1 MKLQVRRVIL
11 AKTLFLD
18 FDGVLHCMAQT
29 STQPFDRLAL
39 IEPLVDVV
47 PFEIVIS
54 SSWRFHFE
62 LSEIR
67 QRLGRLRPY
76 VVGTTGEAIIG
87 RHARHREI
95 LDYVHHYQISDWR
108 ALDDAHLEFPE
119 DTPELIWCDPR
130 VGVQDAEVA
139 KLRDWL
145 IAGF

>member
-1 MKLQVRRVIL
+1 M

-29 STQPFDRLAL
+29 ASKPFDRLEL
-39 IEPLVDVV
+39 IEPLVEIA

-67 QRLGRLRPY
+67 ERLSRLQHF
-76 VVGTTGEAIIG
+76 VVGTTGEPVIG

-95 LDYVHHYQISDWR
+95 LEYVQHYRIRDWR
-108 ALDDAHLEFPE
+108 ALDDAYLEFPE
-119 DTPELIWCDPR
+119 DSAELILCDPR
-130 VGVQDAEVA
+130 VGVSEKEVEA
-139 KLRDWL
+139 LEAWL
-145 IAGF
+145 LG